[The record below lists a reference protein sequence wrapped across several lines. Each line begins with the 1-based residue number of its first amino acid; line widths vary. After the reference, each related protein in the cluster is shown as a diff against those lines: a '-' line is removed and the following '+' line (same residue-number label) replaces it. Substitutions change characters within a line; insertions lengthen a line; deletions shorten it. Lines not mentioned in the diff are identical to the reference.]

1 MIWRFN
7 DGTVAELG
15 GNVEGAS
22 VFAQELRAKLLQPRV
37 GVQLYPGPGGGA
49 PLEVND
55 AALFDAWLRQEMAR
69 SWRSELKLKLLDHPD
84 PKKLPP
90 LPADRRVTAPA
101 DALS

>member
-22 VFAQELRAKLLQPRV
+22 VFAQELREDLVQPRV

-49 PLEVND
+49 WLDVND
-55 AALFDAWLRQEMAR
+55 AALFDAWLRQEMTR
-69 SWRSELKLKLLDHPD
+69 PWRRDLKLKLLEHPD

-90 LPADRRVTAPA
+90 LPADRRVSVP
-101 DALS
+101 DGALS